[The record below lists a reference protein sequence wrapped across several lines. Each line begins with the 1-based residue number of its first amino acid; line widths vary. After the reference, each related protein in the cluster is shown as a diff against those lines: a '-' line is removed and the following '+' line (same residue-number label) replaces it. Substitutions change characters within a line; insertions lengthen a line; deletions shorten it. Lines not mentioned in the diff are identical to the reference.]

1 MNLSKNGDLREA
13 ASNLFSYMRI
23 ADKNEKYEKIA
34 MAPIPNEGVGLA
46 INDRIKR
53 ASR

>member
-1 MNLSKNGDLREA
+1 METLKKIYKRNKELDHI
-13 ASNLFSYMRI
+13 FM
-23 ADKNEKYEKIA
+23 EKYEKIA